1 MKVSVNI
8 TNVYI
13 TFVKS
18 LDSMYLSEDFNSKVS
33 SLLEE
38 IGKTSTLY
46 HKYNTKSDLRLDNEN
61 TRKAY
66 LEKLNLL
73 KAHTWAQGIQL
84 SNSQKKGV
92 TYKRFKELCILLNQ
106 EIKHISSLVQ
116 ENKPEPENKP
126 LVFQGKMINYKLNIS
141 CPEEYR
147 LLEEENNKKLFVGKR
162 YGHRVYYINDPE
174 VGWHEVQFCDFMSH
188 PIKF

>member
-18 LDSMYLSEDFNSKVS
+18 LDAMYLSEDFNTKVS

-38 IGKTSTLY
+38 IGKTSSLY
-46 HKYNTKSDLRLDNEN
+46 HKYSTKTELKLDNKTVIN
-61 TRKAY
+61 TY

-84 SNSQKKGV
+84 SASQKKGV

-116 ENKPEPENKP
+116 EKEPENKP
-126 LVFQGKMINYKLNIS
+126 KVFSGKMINYKLNMS
-141 CPEEYR
+141 CDEEYT
-147 LLEEENNKKLFVGKR
+147 LIEESENKKLFLGKK

-174 VGWHEVQFCDFMSH
+174 VGWNEIQFCDFMSH
-188 PIKF
+188 PIEF